1 MMKRIFRVGLT
12 AFGILLIHA
21 VSIAQDEKTKLPD
34 TLTLEYALSLAD
46 ESHPLLML
54 READIRQAQAEQ
66 AIVASRTDLEVNV
79 EGRLRYVDPPA
90 AYPNLSHNDSAIA
103 LIVRKDLYDFGL
115 QEARNKAAQA
125 EVVATQDAYLDARA
139 QRRLVILARY
149 FDVLLADLQF
159 NRYNEEMAVEYVSFD
174 RMRKRKQVGE
184 ISDYQVKKQEARYQ
198 QVRYLKVAA
207 ENAQRRTRALLA
219 EALNHPGELPSDLA
233 KPDLAVL
240 KRPVPDYDELLALA
254 MAHNYKIKS
263 LLGKLDAAEQQ
274 VAAARVSENPKLV
287 GEVGAY
293 DYARDY
299 IGTYDKY
306 RAGVYVTIPLFRGSR
321 TDAKTAKA
329 QAMLYSVRAQLDDT
343 RNQIRQHLLDT
354 WLELQSLQARRQEMK
369 ALRDYRELNLDR
381 SRSLYEMEVTTDLG
395 DAMVQIT
402 EAEYLSAKA
411 DYNMAEAWM
420 RLDILTGQLQL
431 AQTKLKP

>member
-1 MMKRIFRVGLT
+1 M
-12 AFGILLIHA
+12 
-21 VSIAQDEKTKLPD
+21 
-34 TLTLEYALSLAD
+34 
-46 ESHPLLML
+46 
-54 READIRQAQAEQ
+54 
-66 AIVASRTDLEVNV
+66 
-79 EGRLRYVDPPA
+79 
-90 AYPNLSHNDSAIA
+90 
-103 LIVRKDLYDFGL
+103 
-115 QEARNKAAQA
+115 
-125 EVVATQDAYLDARA
+125 
-139 QRRLVILARY
+139 
-149 FDVLLADLQF
+149 LLADLQF